1 MSFTDKNGFSLINEE
16 QKIRITLSER
26 ARITIAEDM
35 AIFQTKKATSFIN
48 TVFSNYKTQACA
60 SISNYLQKRKLE
72 LEQLFSGSELDDKN
86 KQIAIEQIL
95 SSEEKRLIEKN
106 TFYLSLKGQSKL
118 YHFSKSNIEYL
129 LDDCNEEKYYSRPGH
144 YIRSVIEE
152 YCSLPFIERERI
164 YKQDLYNK
172 IENACLRKQVLKIK
186 VTLGD
191 KQLSDQEQ
199 LFYVY
204 PYRILSDPLQTQSYL
219 VCYSRKAG
227 QNDSDKIIASFSM
240 ARLNHL
246 TVLEQT
252 FYLNKNEIAHIEKQI
267 AKYSVAYLVGK
278 PVLIKVRL
286 TEDGKGI
293 YRSKLSSRP
302 EKIDTLSTD
311 DVYVFDCSLRQAF
324 NYFFSF
330 GADAEILAPCELR
343 NEFKKTYFSALATY
357 R

>member
-1 MSFTDKNGFSLINEE
+1 MCLYF
-16 QKIRITLSER
+16 
-26 ARITIAEDM
+26 
-35 AIFQTKKATSFIN
+35 
-48 TVFSNYKTQACA
+48 
-60 SISNYLQKRKLE
+60 NYLQKRKLE

-129 LDDCNEEKYYSRPGH
+129 LDDCNEKKYYSRPGH

-164 YKQDLYNK
+164 YKQELYNK

-204 PYRILSDPLQTQSYL
+204 PYRILSDPLHTRSYL

-252 FYLNKNEIAHIEKQI
+252 FYLNKKEISHIEKQI
-267 AKYSVAYLVGK
+267 TKYSAAYLIGK
-278 PVLIKVRL
+278 PEQITVKL
-286 TEDGKGI
+286 TDEGKRI

-302 EKIDTLSTD
+302 EKIEALSTD

-330 GADAEILAPCELR
+330 GADAEILSPDELR
-343 NEFKKTYFSALATY
+343 NEFIENYSSALTIY

>member
-1 MSFTDKNGFSLINEE
+1 MINEE

-48 TVFSNYKTQACA
+48 TVFSNYKTQAYA

-118 YHFSKSNIEYL
+118 YHFSKSNIEHL

-286 TEDGKGI
+286 TEDGKRI

-302 EKIDTLSTD
+302 EKIDTLSTA

-343 NEFKKTYFSALATY
+343 NEFEKNYFSALAAY